1 MQIATSQFILGQ
13 YVLIIGRPEL
23 LPVGAIRDD
32 MLFLNDRWWPVW
44 LVEEA

>member
-1 MQIATSQFILGQ
+1 MSGQFILGQ
-13 YVLIIGRPEL
+13 YVRIIGRPEL
-23 LPVGAIRDD
+23 LTIGAIRDD